1 MSDPKLSALLEAI
14 IYLAEEPVRIG
25 QITRALKD
33 VSRKEVVAGIG
44 ELIDKYQAPEHGVE
58 IREIAGGYLFS
69 TKAEHHEILKRF
81 AKSLVPP
88 TRLSLPA
95 LETLAVIAYR
105 QPVTVP
111 EIQEIRGVQA
121 SGVIKT
127 LLDRRLVTVAGRKEV
142 IGRPIL
148 YKTTRDFLIHFGL
161 KSLDELPSVEE
172 FEELI
177 KTEHSAQQA
186 ELPLDEPEGDPTGD
200 QETITDSSD
209 TAPEA

>member
-14 IYLAEEPVRIG
+14 IYLAQEPVRLG

-33 VSRKEVVAGIG
+33 VARNEVTAGIG
-44 ELIDKYQAPEHGVE
+44 ELIAKYQAPEHGVE

-81 AKSLVPP
+81 AKSLVPA
-88 TRLSLPA
+88 TRLSLAA

-105 QPVTVP
+105 QPITVP
-111 EIQEIRGVQA
+111 EIQQIRGVQA

-127 LLDRRLVTVAGRKEV
+127 LLDRKLVTAAGRKEV

-161 KSLDELPSVEE
+161 KGLDELPSIEE

-177 KTEHSAQQA
+177 KTEHSAEQA
-186 ELPLDEPEGDPTGD
+186 ELPLDEPEGDPTD
-200 QETITDSSD
+200 DRETITEGSD

>member
-14 IYLAEEPVRIG
+14 IYLAKEPVRIG

-33 VSRKEVVAGIG
+33 VSRKEVTAGIG

-69 TKAEHHEILKRF
+69 TKAEHHEILRRF

-88 TRLSLPA
+88 TRLSLAA

-105 QPVTVP
+105 QPMTVP
-111 EIQEIRGVQA
+111 EIQEIRGVGA

-127 LLDRRLVTVAGRKEV
+127 LLDRKLITAAGRKEV

-161 KSLDELPSVEE
+161 KSLDELPSMEE

-177 KTEHSAQQA
+177 KTEHSAEQA
-186 ELPLDEPEGDPTGD
+186 ELPLDDPEEDETDD
-200 QETITDSSD
+200 QGTIDEGAD
-209 TAPEA
+209 TSP